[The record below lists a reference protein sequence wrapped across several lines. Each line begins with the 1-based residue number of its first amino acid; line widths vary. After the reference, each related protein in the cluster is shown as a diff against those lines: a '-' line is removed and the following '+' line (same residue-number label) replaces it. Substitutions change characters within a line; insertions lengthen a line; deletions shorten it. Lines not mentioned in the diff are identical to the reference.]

1 MRARRAGAGLARG
14 SRGGPVS
21 STGRAAPEPA
31 KPLREPE
38 RSRAPKLFVVEKW
51 NAFWDPADF
60 TLKAQAAFSV
70 RDASLGRLSELLL
83 SLQRHLCI
91 AVFKT

>member
-1 MRARRAGAGLARG
+1 MRARRAGAGRARG
-14 SRGGPVS
+14 SRGGPD

-60 TLKAQAAFSV
+60 TLKAQARFSV
-70 RDASLGRLSELLL
+70 RDASLGRLSY
-83 SLQRHLCI
+83 
-91 AVFKT
+91 F